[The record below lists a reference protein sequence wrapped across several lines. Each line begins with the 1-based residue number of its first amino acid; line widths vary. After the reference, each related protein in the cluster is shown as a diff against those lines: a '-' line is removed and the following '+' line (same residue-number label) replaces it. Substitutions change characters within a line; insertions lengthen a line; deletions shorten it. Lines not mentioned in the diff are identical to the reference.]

1 MITFNADEVFQMAE
15 QIERNGAKFYRKA
28 ADGAAGGADQLRKL
42 AEMEE
47 QHELLFAEMRAQL
60 RPQMPITFD
69 PDGLG
74 PAYLRAMAA
83 GKVFDA
89 TADPSAALTG
99 NETIEAILRTAIGL
113 ERDSIIFY
121 LGMKETMGGHGAGEK
136 IDQIIQEEM
145 THITTLSNALAAG
158 GL

>member
-1 MITFNADEVFQMAE
+1 MITFNADEVLQMAE

-42 AEMEE
+42 AEMEDEHE
-47 QHELLFAEMRAQL
+47 QVFAQMRAQL
-60 RPQMPITFD
+60 TPQTPTTFD

-83 GKVFDA
+83 GKVFDV
-89 TADPSAALTG
+89 TADPSATLSG
-99 NETIEAILRTAIGL
+99 NESLEAILRTAIGL
-113 ERDSIIFY
+113 EKDSIVFY
-121 LGMKETMGGHGAGEK
+121 LGMKEAMGAHAAD
-136 IDQIIQEEM
+136 IDRIIQEEM
-145 THITTLSNALAAG
+145 VHITTLSNALASG